1 MLTHLSQCTCLSPE
15 LQNYLPLATQVL
27 NTSEASEAKQFPG
40 EPTNACTGTRVPKLT
55 IKRNAKWELGDKT
68 RSRARGQ
75 SEETYLEVS

>member
-1 MLTHLSQCTCLSPE
+1 LLVE
-15 LQNYLPLATQVL
+15 IRIAIQNAR
-27 NTSEASEAKQFPG
+27 
-40 EPTNACTGTRVPKLT
+40 TGTGVPKLT